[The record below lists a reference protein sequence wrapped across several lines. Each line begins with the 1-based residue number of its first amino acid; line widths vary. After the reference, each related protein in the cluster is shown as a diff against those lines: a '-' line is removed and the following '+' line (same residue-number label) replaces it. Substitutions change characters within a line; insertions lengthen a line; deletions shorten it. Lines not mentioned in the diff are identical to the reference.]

1 MAVDFSSHLA
11 YSCFAAVTPGGT
23 AASIGQGCS
32 VSGDFALMSGD
43 ACVITEK
50 VLQLTD
56 GVDTLLNS
64 LQCKHVWVL
73 SLKCYDSKVETPGL
87 WLILPYQNIVLV
99 PQIAWAC
106 VSSYTLHR
114 REPICRSRSFLF
126 DIQPH
131 KFYQHHHT
139 SHCSVGRHTSVVFQ
153 PESGL
158 CQLTLQS
165 LRTCFLVFL

>member
-11 YSCFAAVTPGGT
+11 YSCFAAVTPGGSAT
-23 AASIGQGCS
+23 SIGQGCS
-32 VSGDFALMSGD
+32 VSGDFTLMSGD

-56 GVDTLLNS
+56 SVDTLLNS

-73 SLKCYDSKVETPGL
+73 SLKCYDSKVETP
-87 WLILPYQNIVLV
+87 WFMA
-99 PQIAWAC
+99 QIAWAC

-114 REPICRSRSFLF
+114 KKPICRSQSFLF

-139 SHCSVGRHTSVVFQ
+139 SHCSVRRHTSVVFQ